1 MMTES
6 EAIEYMRSYRMGRGC
21 KPRYPDDVLY
31 EAFTVTINALEEI
44 QKYRAI
50 GTVEECQEAVENV
63 RRRKNE

>member
-31 EAFTVTINALEEI
+31 EAFTVAINALDEI

-50 GTVEECQEAVENV
+50 GTVEECREAVNGREY
-63 RRRKNE
+63 EP